1 MKCSYKN
8 IQCTYLETG
17 GECKSCEHYDN
28 GIRETGATPNLQKFI
43 DYFNILLR
51 ILRAKRITLK
61 LDPFYYQVCTQRHPK
76 LKVIPNKKY
85 LVALMGEY
93 HRETYEIRKSI
104 RNGNEYRS
112 FKGSSH
118 VFEMLEINRSN
129 PNRQGKKL
137 PEYMS
142 NEVAYINHFKGKMIH
157 GIFKDNRLIAYADVV
172 KYGEVWVIGPF
183 IGHKDFLKE
192 GIMYHLFDNFALKY
206 PLMYDTF
213 LGNSEGL
220 TKFKKKLGFEE
231 YNVKWEKQ

>member
-1 MKCSYKN
+1 MKYIK
-8 IQCTYLETG
+8 
-17 GECKSCEHYDN
+17 
-28 GIRETGATPNLQKFI
+28 
-43 DYFNILLR
+43 LLIR

-61 LDPFYYQVCTQRHPK
+61 LDEFYYQVCTKPHPK

-93 HRETYEIRKSI
+93 HRDTYEIRKSI
-104 RNGNEYRS
+104 RNGNEYRM
-112 FKGSSH
+112 FDVDVH
-118 VFEMLEINRSN
+118 AVVDIININNSN
-129 PNRQGKKL
+129 KNRQGKEL

-142 NEVAYINHFKGKMIH
+142 DTGAYMGAFGNKKLH
-157 GIFKDNRLIAYADVV
+157 GIFKDDRLIAYADVV
-172 KYGEVWVIGPF
+172 QYDEVWVIGPF
-183 IGHKDFLKE
+183 MGHKDYLKE

-231 YNVKWEKQ
+231 YNAQWIKGVN